1 MSLSGLKQLFLVG
14 VLGVSLV
21 GCSSTPTN
29 EDTAASNAAAEQAAA
44 DAAAAEQAAADAAAA
59 EAAAAAKAAA
69 EAVPTNADGMT
80 AAELFDALQGKVV
93 NFEFDRSEV
102 RSEFYDV
109 IKLNADYMAL
119 NSDANITIEGHCDE
133 RGTREYNL
141 ALGERRAN
149 SVKNALVAEGVS
161 PSRITVI
168 SYGEERPVNTA
179 HNEVAWSK
187 NRRAEFN
194 Y

>member
-14 VLGVSLV
+14 VLGASIV

-29 EDTAASNAAAEQAAA
+29 EETASSAASTQASEKQAAEKAAAEAEAQAK
-44 DAAAAEQAAADAAAA
+44 AEA
-59 EAAAAAKAAA
+59 EAAAA
-69 EAVPTNADGMT
+69 VPTNAAGMT
-80 AAELFDALQGKVV
+80 ADELFAALQGKVV

-102 RSEFYDV
+102 RSEFYEV
-109 IKLNADYMAL
+109 IKLNADYMSL
-119 NSDANITIEGHCDE
+119 NSAANITIEGHCDE

-149 SVKNALVAEGVS
+149 AVKNALIAEGVS
-161 PSRITVI
+161 PSRINVI
-168 SYGEERPVNTA
+168 SYGEERPVDAA
-179 HNEVAWSK
+179 HNETAWAK

>member
-14 VLGVSLV
+14 ILGVSLV

-29 EDTAASNAAAEQAAA
+29 DETASNTSAAQAKADAEAAAQAKA
-44 DAAAAEQAAADAAAA
+44 DA
-59 EAAAAAKAAA
+59 EAAAAA
-69 EAVPTNADGMT
+69 AVPTNAAGMT
-80 AAELFDALQGKVV
+80 ADELFAALQGKVV

-119 NSDANITIEGHCDE
+119 NSAANITIEGHCDE

-149 SVKNALVAEGVS
+149 AVKNALIAEGVS
-161 PSRITVI
+161 PSRINVI
-168 SYGEERPVNTA
+168 SYGEERPVDAA
-179 HNEVAWSK
+179 HNETAWSK

>member
-14 VLGVSLV
+14 VLGASLV

-29 EDTAASNAAAEQAAA
+29 EEAASSAASTQASEKQAADKAAAEAEAQAK
-44 DAAAAEQAAADAAAA
+44 AEA
-59 EAAAAAKAAA
+59 EAAAAAA
-69 EAVPTNADGMT
+69 AVPTNAAGMT
-80 AAELFDALQGKVV
+80 ADELFAALQGKVV

-109 IKLNADYMAL
+109 IKLNADYMSL
-119 NSDANITIEGHCDE
+119 NSAANITIEGHCDE

-149 SVKNALVAEGVS
+149 AVKNALIAEGVS
-161 PSRITVI
+161 PSRINVI
-168 SYGEERPVNTA
+168 SYGEERPVDAA
-179 HNEVAWSK
+179 HNETAWSK